1 MKYEELRK
9 KHKEIPSLKWLK
21 NNFEIEGNEVS
32 DVMKSV
38 YSMLKRIATYFES
51 LLLGESY
58 KTFVERTFLTE
69 KEKEE
74 LSKMYRELQ
83 ILINKELM
91 VCIAM
96 DEDLKAKWFTEVKDF
111 WEKRKGRIIEI
122 LEKICE
128 GWKKRKTKIERET
141 KYHW

>member
-38 YSMLKRIATYFES
+38 YSMLKRIASYFES

-91 VCIAM
+91 ACIAM
-96 DEDLKAKWFTEVKDF
+96 DEKLKAKWFAEVKCF
-111 WEKRKGRIIEI
+111 WEKRKDRIIEM

-128 GWKKRKTKIERET
+128 GWRKRKTKIERET

>member
-38 YSMLKRIATYFES
+38 YSMLKRISTYFES

-91 VCIAM
+91 ACIAM
-96 DEDLKAKWFTEVKDF
+96 DEKLKAKWFAEAKDF

-122 LEKICE
+122 LEKICNS
-128 GWKKRKTKIERET
+128 WKKRKTKIERET